1 MDINKFMFELNET
14 LYENSFYNIQLY
26 YKYNEYNETYLIRI
40 IAKRDNSELY
50 NRVYTVDKNWLDS
63 ITIDNILTS
72 LIGV

>member
-26 YKYNEYNETYLIRI
+26 YKYNEYNEIYLIRI

-50 NRVYTVDKNWLDS
+50 NRVYAVDKNWLDS
-63 ITIDNILTS
+63 ITINNILTS